1 MLSPLHRR
9 ADHRVDGGNALY
21 GPQMIHGR
29 GRETAVDVSLT
40 GEECRST
47 PSGELRSR
55 GAAADF
61 PDERNFRQRDG
72 GALRLKFRHS
82 SWGMPGDAIF
92 PKEALQNPH
101 L

>member
-72 GALRLKFRHS
+72 GALRLKFRHVPRGS
-82 SWGMPGDAIF
+82 HAPWTLYSG
-92 PKEALQNPH
+92 
-101 L
+101 